1 MSGFGI
7 RALKKKSQDE
17 IETTKS
23 QYYKYIVCGENI
35 SGVLTFMN
43 LYRKYPGE
51 VKFITKNPYFKDEV
65 LKEYQTTLPSIRS
78 QKAADALV
86 ALNPRLE
93 VFKNKSESVFYKDT
107 KFQSFEGR
115 AKPHEMLELEKYF
128 INTSYE
134 MNFLGL
140 FQNEEY
146 ENLDILLKENQLH
159 KIISEIEVTTPTDLV
174 EKSNFAIKTGEFES
188 IKCEK
193 LFYCESPRKFMS
205 LISNKDMLTDIVSE
219 FATAIENTPA
229 IVVQSKSSVK
239 LYDQAGTVII
249 PQSMTHDWGSF
260 VVEFEAF
267 QEDTQTQEFKSLM
280 FLEGEQ
286 MQEEEL
292 AKKIRHMKR
301 VVERVFPELSQN
313 EISSNIRYDHEY
325 SLVGINDGQYE
336 ALKKENVRFLGHA
349 SSLPEGLS
357 GDLSYLGRSIYAILS
372 EQF

>member
-17 IETTKS
+17 LETTRT
-23 QYYKYIVCGENI
+23 QYFKYIVCGENI
-35 SGVLTFMN
+35 SGVLTFLHLN
-43 LYRKYPGE
+43 RKYPGE
-51 VKFITKNPYFKDEV
+51 VKLITKNSFLKEEI

-78 QKAADALV
+78 QEAADAIVSLS
-86 ALNPRLE
+86 PRLE

-115 AKPHEMLELEKYF
+115 AKPHEMMELETFFKD
-128 INTSYE
+128 TSFE

-140 FQNEEY
+140 FQNDEY
-146 ENLDILLKENQLH
+146 ENLDTLLKEHQLH

-174 EKSNFAIKTGEFES
+174 EKTHFNIKTGEFES
-188 IKCEK
+188 FRCEK
-193 LFYCESPRKFMS
+193 LYFCESPRKFMN
-205 LISNKDMLTDIVSE
+205 LVSNKDMLSDSVSE

-229 IVVQSKSSVK
+229 IVVNTKVSTK
-239 LYDQAGTVII
+239 LYDNAGTVII

-260 VVEFEAF
+260 MVEFEAYSP
-267 QEDTQTQEFKSLM
+267 DTETQEFKSLM
-280 FLEGEQ
+280 FLEGDG

-301 VVERVFPELSQN
+301 VIERVFPELSDH
-313 EISSNIRYDHEY
+313 EVSSNIRYDHEY
-325 SLVGINDGQYE
+325 HLGGINKTHYE
-336 ALKKENVRFLGHA
+336 VLKNEYVRFLGHA

-357 GDLSYLGRSIYAILS
+357 DHLTYLARSIYAILI